1 MSSESGNHS
10 NTAETENATEPKS
23 RLIVTP
29 HGVPGADQSVP
40 RQADTVAA
48 RIAKPTLEIA
58 PETLSSVLGAVGQA
72 AYEWSL
78 EDDVIRW
85 SGGAE
90 VVLGVSDRNA
100 IGTGRGYAKFLDT
113 DNMTSPYDTVVNGRA
128 TDRGNGVAFQIDY
141 KFRPQGNGH
150 DIACWLEDTGR
161 WFAGTDGSPAR
172 VCGVVRRVDQRHER
186 DQELHFLSNCDPLTG
201 NMNRARLADAIDQA
215 IVTSERQRMPCAF
228 LLAAIDNLA
237 LINDAYGFDIA
248 DEVIAKV
255 AERIRAQL
263 RSGDSIGRYA
273 GNKFGILIS
282 NCSDQDMQVA
292 ANRLLRCVRDSVL
305 TTSAGPV
312 AATISLG
319 GVALPRHAR
328 DAGEAMVRAE
338 ETLGQAKSRYND
350 SFVAYQHSGKRESIR
365 KRNILYADEIVSALN
380 ERRLAIAYQPIV
392 NANSGRVDFYECLLR
407 VVKSDDVVMSAGPL
421 IPVAEQIGLIRLID
435 HRVLELA
442 IETLEESEDVMLSL
456 NVSGKT
462 ANDPVWLSNLTAF
475 ITSHRSVAERL
486 IIETTETVA
495 IHDIEET
502 QKFVKAVRDLGCKVA
517 IDDFGAGYTS
527 FSNLKMLDV
536 DIVKI
541 DGSFIQRLAD
551 NPDDQVFVRTLVD
564 LAKNFGTKV
573 VAEWVEDDTS
583 AAMLRDWGINYL
595 QGHLFGAA
603 ELRKPWIEDTNHG
616 NNALAMF

>member
-1 MSSESGNHS
+1 MMER
-10 NTAETENATEPKS
+10 TS
-23 RLIVTP
+23 RLVVTP
-29 HGVPGADQSVP
+29 HVNPGAEQPVRRETVSVP
-40 RQADTVAA
+40 QQARRQA
-48 RIAKPTLEIA
+48 PELG
-58 PETLSSVLGAVGQA
+58 PETLGSVLGAVGQA
-72 AYEWSL
+72 AYEWTL
-78 EDDVIRW
+78 EDDVMRW

-90 VVLGVSDRNA
+90 VVLGVSDRNT
-100 IGTGRGYAKFLDT
+100 IGTGRGYAMFLDP
-113 DNMTSPYDTVVNGRA
+113 DNMTSPYDTVVNGRG

-141 KFRPQGNGH
+141 KFRPQGGGH
-150 DIACWLEDTGR
+150 DIECWLEDTGR
-161 WFAGTDGSPAR
+161 WFAGAGGSPER

-201 NMNRARLADAIDQA
+201 NMNRARLADAINQA

-292 ANRLLRCVRDSVL
+292 ADRLLRCVRDSVL

-319 GVALPRHAR
+319 GVALPRHGR
-328 DAGEAMVRAE
+328 DASEAMVRAE

-350 SFVAYQHSGKRESIR
+350 AFVPYQHSGKRESVR

-407 VVKSDDVVMSAGPL
+407 VIKPDNVAMSAGPL

-442 IETLEESEDVMLSL
+442 IETLEESENVTLSL

-475 ITSHRSVAERL
+475 ITAHRDVAERL

-502 QKFVKAVRDLGCKVA
+502 QKFVNAVRDLGCKVA

-527 FSNLKMLDV
+527 FSNLKMLEV

-573 VAEWVEDDTS
+573 VAEWVEDETS

-603 ELRKPWIEDTNHG
+603 ELHKPWIGDTAHANG
-616 NNALAMF
+616 NAALY